1 MELLPHQDRFVSCH
15 NLASSEV
22 SGSAVGVVNPS
33 GAWSLRLAFINIPF
47 QSNRP
52 QAQRRQQAGAEMVL
66 GEMMQVSFPTRAAHS
81 GAKRR
86 IVEKKRERLKQGLA
100 VLVGYDQAGDT
111 MLGDLLCRPFASD
124 TGLAGPHC
132 LQKGQ
137 PKAFQSTT
145 RHYEK
150 SAI

>member
-1 MELLPHQDRFVSCH
+1 MELLSHQDRFVSCH

-22 SGSAVGVVNPS
+22 TGSAVGVVNPS

-47 QSNRP
+47 KSNRP
-52 QAQRRQQAGAEMVL
+52 QTQRRQQASAEMVL

-81 GAKRR
+81 GTKRR
-86 IVEKKRERLKQGLA
+86 IVEKKRDRLKQGLA

-111 MLGDLLCRPFASD
+111 LLGDLLCRPFASD

-132 LQKGQ
+132 LQKRQSKTFQ
-137 PKAFQSTT
+137 PAA
-145 RHYEK
+145 RHHKK